1 MLTVR
6 AAGVED
12 AAEIHQVVMAAFTA
26 RPQLDPPADALAE
39 TPESLGIALARRGG
53 VLALVDGRPAG
64 ALILDPV
71 GRTLFLRRVAVSP
84 AAQGHGVAAAML
96 FHVLRTATADV
107 DEVAVLAREELPS
120 TVAFW
125 EHEGFVEVA
134 RHSPLIE
141 LRRSARASSAVADDA
156 EEMRQIGERIGRQ
169 LRAGDLLILT
179 GELGAGKT
187 TLTQG
192 IAEGLGV
199 RGPITSPTFVL
210 ARVHPSLVDGPPLVH
225 VDAYRLGSLDEL
237 DDLDLDTELE
247 RAVTIVEWGHGV
259 AEGLSES
266 RLDVRITRAI
276 ADEVGETRRVDV
288 TGTGARWHDLSL

>member
-6 AAGVED
+6 SAGVDD
-12 AAEIHQVVMAAFTA
+12 AVDVHEVVRAAFAA
-26 RPQLDPPADALAE
+26 RPALDPPADALSE
-39 TPESLGIALARRGG
+39 TPESLAAALAVHGG
-53 VLALVDGRPAG
+53 VLALVAGRPAG
-64 ALILDPV
+64 ALILDPLD
-71 GRTLFLRRVAVSP
+71 RTLFLRRFAVSP
-84 AAQGHGVAAAML
+84 EAQGHGVASAMI
-96 FHVLRTATADV
+96 FHVLASAGPDV
-107 DEVAVLAREELPS
+107 DELAVLAREELPA

-125 EHEGFVEVA
+125 EHEGFVEVR

-141 LRRSARASSAVADDA
+141 LRRSVRASAVVAHDAD
-156 EEMRQIGERIGRQ
+156 EMRAVGARLGAQ

-187 TLTQG
+187 TFTQG

-225 VDAYRLGSLDEL
+225 VDAYRIGSLEEL
-237 DDLDLDTELE
+237 DDLDLDTDFD

-266 RLDVRITRAI
+266 RLEVRITRAV
-276 ADEVGETRRVDV
+276 ADEEGETRRVDV
-288 TGTGARWHDLSL
+288 TAVGSRWHDLTL

>member
-6 AAGVED
+6 TAGVED
-12 AAEIHQVVMAAFTA
+12 AVQIHEVVIAAFAA
-26 RPQLDPPADALAE
+26 RPRLDPPAEALSE
-39 TPESLGIALARRGG
+39 TPESLGRALAEHGG

-64 ALILDPV
+64 GLILDPV

-84 AAQGHGVAAAML
+84 TAQGHGVAAAML
-96 FHVLRTATADV
+96 FHVLRTSTSDV
-107 DEVAVLAREELPS
+107 DELAVLAREELPS
-120 TVAFW
+120 TVEFW
-125 EHEGFVEVA
+125 QHEGFVEVA
-134 RHSPLIE
+134 RDSPLIE
-141 LRRSARASSAVADDA
+141 MRRSARAASAVAEDA
-156 EEMRQIGERIGRQ
+156 EEMRQIGVRIGRQ
-169 LRAGDLLILT
+169 LRAGDLVILT

-237 DDLDLDTELE
+237 DDLDLDTEFE

-266 RLDVRITRAI
+266 RLDVRITRAV
-276 ADEVGETRRVDV
+276 ADELGETRRVDV
-288 TGTGARWHDLSL
+288 TGTGARWHDLTP